1 MLNHTKHAGVGA
13 ARERVCNFSAPE
25 RDTAKFPAQPPRWGG
40 WDSGRRLRL
49 VCSIGESLFLR
60 YFMRVPM
67 PFRKC
72 YPHDLILSQKP
83 HPTPPSWMR
92 IFGRTQTWGP
102 QQLLQSV
109 HSQEEEVMVTFFPVI
124 PAPAVESGGA
134 RCRDLVH
141 SSYTVTS
148 LPQLETRKPARL

>member
-13 ARERVCNFSAPE
+13 ARERVSNFSAPE
-25 RDTAKFPAQPPRWGG
+25 RDTAPFPAQLPRWGG

-49 VCSIGESLFLR
+49 VGSIGESLFLR

-83 HPTPPSWMR
+83 HPTTTILDENFWEDPNTGSTATVAFCPLTRRRGDGYLFPRHPSPCSGAW
-92 IFGRTQTWGP
+92 WGQVP
-102 QQLLQSV
+102 RSYPLILHCNLSA
-109 HSQEEEVMVTFFPVI
+109 PVRNKE
-124 PAPAVESGGA
+124 AS
-134 RCRDLVH
+134 
-141 SSYTVTS
+141 
-148 LPQLETRKPARL
+148 